1 MALQNVQIQLDTGA
15 TLKLLTALKEIGG
28 KKAQNAVRRAVSRA
42 GTALLQTMR
51 PLVPIRTGLLK
62 RSMGKKD
69 SKPKVTAYAYSI
81 VGPRKGFRQVVAAKT
96 AKSRS
101 LRAKRSG
108 KIAVDNK
115 GRIQNPT
122 KYAHL
127 ADRGH
132 QMKNGGFVKGKR
144 FYFAA
149 EIAARQRI
157 ENIMKIELQTT
168 LIAEANQ
175 PTTNI

>member
-1 MALQNVQIQLDTGA
+1 MALQNVQIQVETA
-15 TLKLLTALKEIGG
+15 AVVKLLANLKEIGG
-28 KKAQNAVRRAVSRA
+28 KKAINAVRRATSRA

-81 VGPRKGFRQVVAAKT
+81 VGPRKGFRQEIATKAARSRVVRARRQGVIAT
-96 AKSRS
+96 A
-101 LRAKRSG
+101 
-108 KIAVDNK
+108 NK
-115 GRIQNPT
+115 KRIQNPA

-127 ADRGH
+127 VDRGH
-132 QMKNGGFVKGKR
+132 QMKNGGFVRGKR

-157 ENIMKIELQTT
+157 ENVMKMELQRT
-168 LIAEANQ
+168 LLAEATQ
-175 PTTNI
+175 PTTDI

>member
-1 MALQNVQIQLDTGA
+1 MALQNVQIEVQTGA
-15 TLKLLTALKEIGG
+15 LMKLIANVKEIGG
-28 KKAQNAVRRAVSRA
+28 RKALNAVRRATSRG
-42 GTALLQTMR
+42 GTALLQTIR
-51 PLVPIRTGLLK
+51 PLIPIRTGLLK
-62 RSMGKKD
+62 RSFGKKD
-69 SKPKVTAYAYSI
+69 SKPKSAYAYSI
-81 VGPRKGFRQVVAAKT
+81 VGPRKGFRQVVAKKT
-96 AKSRS
+96 AKSRTV
-101 LRAKRSG
+101 RAKKSG
-108 KIAVDNK
+108 KVAVDSA

-132 QMKNGGFVKGKR
+132 QIRGGRGFVRGKR

-157 ENIMKIELQTT
+157 ENVMKAELQRT

-175 PTTNI
+175 PTSDI